1 MKLMSKMSNY
11 LEKKLLDHV
20 LTNTAYTPPTKVYL
34 ALFTSDPTDAGS
46 GTEITGGA
54 YARQEITFG
63 AASSPGGT
71 SSTTAD
77 IVFPVA
83 TANWGIVSH
92 VGIYDASTAG
102 NLLFHGALNTA
113 RTINID
119 NQLVILAGELTVVLD

>member
-1 MKLMSKMSNY
+1 MSKMSNY

-20 LTNTAYTPPTKVYL
+20 LTNTAYTSPTKVYL

-46 GTEITGGA
+46 GTEVTGGA

-63 AASSPGGT
+63 TASSPGGT